1 MELWIAD
8 LEFER
13 QGPIRGLL
21 KAVVANPLA
30 NYLPAR
36 MLRGLLRFAKSE
48 LAAANW
54 KDPGGWRSMVISYE
68 GNCRQ
73 IADRVLIGGGTM
85 AKALRNRKKLAA
97 RVLARLIDQAGDRP
111 VHVLC
116 LGAGPGHVITDALCQ
131 ARKDATATLV
141 DLSSDAFEYGRAL
154 AERKGLTERVRFVQ
168 GDVRDVGRML
178 KRPPDVVKM
187 LGICEYLTDG
197 QIVDIAAAVAC
208 VMPAGAPIVFNSI
221 SRAHGNDRFF
231 RRVFGLH
238 MNHRSPE
245 QLQELMIRAGFG
257 DFTTLAE
264 PLGVYHVVVGRKKDS
279 NAEDAENAEKKC
291 EG

>member
-21 KAVVANPLA
+21 KAAVANPLA
-30 NYLPAR
+30 NYLPAGL
-36 MLRGLLRFAKSE
+36 LRGLLRFAKSE

-73 IADRVLIGGGTM
+73 IADRILIGGGTM
-85 AKALRNRKKLAA
+85 AMALRNRKKLAV
-97 RVLARLIDQAGDRP
+97 RVLGRLIDQAGDRP

-154 AERKGLTERVRFVQ
+154 AERKGLTERVRFVE
-168 GDVRDVGRML
+168 GDVHDVGRML
-178 KRPPDVVKM
+178 EQPPDVVKM

-197 QIVDIAAAVAC
+197 QIVDIAAAVAG
-208 VMPAGAPIVFNSI
+208 VMPSGAPIVFNSI
-221 SRAHGNDRFF
+221 SKAHGNDRFF
-231 RRVFGLH
+231 RRVFGLR

-245 QLQELMIRAGFG
+245 HLQELMGRAGFG
-257 DFTTLAE
+257 DFTALAE
-264 PLGVYHVVVGRKKDS
+264 PLGVYHVVVGRKETMKTS
-279 NAEDAENAEKKC
+279 S
-291 EG
+291 

>member
-1 MELWIAD
+1 MELQMELWIAD

-30 NYLPAR
+30 NYLPAG

-54 KDPGGWRSMVISYE
+54 KDPGGWRSMVISYD
-68 GNCRQ
+68 GNCHQ
-73 IADRVLIGGGTM
+73 IADRILIGGGTM
-85 AKALRNRKKLAA
+85 AMALRNRKKLAA
-97 RVLARLIDQAGDRP
+97 HILARLIDQAGDKP

-116 LGAGPGHVITDALCQ
+116 LGAGPGHVITDAMGQ
-131 ARKDATATLV
+131 TDKDVTATLV

-154 AERKGLTERVRFVQ
+154 AERKGLTERVRFIE
-168 GDVRDVGRML
+168 GDVREVGRML
-178 KRPPDVVKM
+178 AHPPDVVKM
-187 LGICEYLTDG
+187 LGICEYLTDE
-197 QIVDIAAAVAC
+197 QIVEITSAVAG
-208 VMPAGAPIVFNSI
+208 VMPPGAPIIFNSLCK
-221 SRAHGNDRFF
+221 AHGNDRFF

-245 QLQELMIRAGFG
+245 QLQAIMGRAGFR
-257 DFTTLAE
+257 DFTALAE
-264 PLGVYHVVVGRKKDS
+264 PLGVYHVVVGRKKDDLGG
-279 NAEDAENAEKKC
+279 AEPAC
-291 EG
+291 R

>member
-21 KAVVANPLA
+21 KAAVINPLA
-30 NYLPAR
+30 NYLPAG
-36 MLRGLLRFAKSE
+36 MLRGLLKFAKSE

-73 IADRVLIGGGTM
+73 IADKVLIGGGTM
-85 AKALRNRKKLAA
+85 PKALRNRKKLAA
-97 RVLARLIDQAGDRP
+97 RILARLIEQAGKKP

-116 LGAGPGHVITDALCQ
+116 LGAGPGHVITDALCETKSD
-131 ARKDATATLV
+131 ARATLV
-141 DLSSDAFEYGRAL
+141 DISSDAFEYGREL
-154 AERKGLTERVRFVQ
+154 ARRKGVAEQVRFIE

-178 KRPPDVVKM
+178 SEPPDVVKM
-187 LGICEYLTDG
+187 LGICEYLTDE
-197 QIVDIAAAVAC
+197 QIVDIASAVAE
-208 VMPAGAPIVFNSI
+208 VMPVGSPIVCNSLCK
-221 SRAHGNDRFF
+221 AHGNDRFF

-245 QLQELMIRAGFG
+245 QLQGLMTRAGFG
-257 DFTTLAE
+257 DFIALAE
-264 PLGVYHVVVGRKKDS
+264 PLGVYQVLIGRKK
-279 NAEDAENAEKKC
+279 EE
-291 EG
+291 